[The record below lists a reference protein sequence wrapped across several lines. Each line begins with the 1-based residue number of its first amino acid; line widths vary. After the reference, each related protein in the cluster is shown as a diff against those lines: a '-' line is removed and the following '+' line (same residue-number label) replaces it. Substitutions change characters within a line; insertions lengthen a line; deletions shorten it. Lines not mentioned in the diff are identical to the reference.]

1 MNKKEFT
8 NICWMIMEKGI
19 LVIGF
24 FLVTAYV
31 AKYLGP
37 SMVGDI
43 SYIYAIYQILQVI
56 SKWGS
61 ENVIFRRTSKNPESG
76 CRCLQSSGMIRMGLM
91 IFLSSPIEMY
101 FYFTKDTTF
110 LILSVAI
117 AISSLFSV
125 LDVYAVY
132 YNARLM
138 SRNNTVINS
147 LGLIINLCLRS
158 LIVVMALKPIWLA
171 LPILITTGIPFFLR
185 KTTYKLYHSVQI
197 KKKENINNTCFIM
210 ASI

>member
-61 ENVIFRRTSKNPESG
+61 ENVIFRRTSKNQESG
-76 CRCLQSSGMIRMGLM
+76 CRCLQSSGMIRMGIM

-101 FYFTKDTTF
+101 
-110 LILSVAI
+110 
-117 AISSLFSV
+117 
-125 LDVYAVY
+125 
-132 YNARLM
+132 
-138 SRNNTVINS
+138 
-147 LGLIINLCLRS
+147 LGSAWKTEIIPR
-158 LIVVMALKPIWLA
+158 
-171 LPILITTGIPFFLR
+171 
-185 KTTYKLYHSVQI
+185 
-197 KKKENINNTCFIM
+197 
-210 ASI
+210 